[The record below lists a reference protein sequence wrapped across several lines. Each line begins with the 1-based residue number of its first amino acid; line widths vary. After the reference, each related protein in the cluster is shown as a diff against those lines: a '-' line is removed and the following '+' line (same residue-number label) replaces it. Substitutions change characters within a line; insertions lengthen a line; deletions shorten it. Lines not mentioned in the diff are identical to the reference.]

1 MVKKVNVID
10 VSAFVNKRD
19 YDSKI
24 KVIKGKM
31 PSITNLGTTAALN
44 DVKNEMPNV
53 SYLVKK
59 NRLWC
64 KNKTFEGKYFTT
76 SNYDKFT
83 NVILDAKT
91 ENERLVNKCDIFEF
105 INGSD
110 LDDKIVTLG
119 TKADLKAE
127 QERIAK
133 IQAFDSNYFW
143 GKSHFEDD
151 GTQNHLVFQSI
162 YSHFKR
168 SVILIIFQTGNL
180 KDYLTKVLK
189 LFCLYIV
196 N

>member
-64 KNKTFEGKYFTT
+64 KNKTFKGKYFTT

-91 ENERLVNKCDIFEF
+91 ENERLVNKSDIFEF

-143 GKSHFEDD
+143 VKSHFEDD
-151 GTQNHLVFQSI
+151 GTQNHLVFQSF